1 MFNLSCYT
9 FYYSMM
15 KLKTGERL
23 EWAPCGYIGC
33 CLLFLIPAMYF
44 FTQVMMMMM
53 GSHKITESVT
63 RNSFQN
69 EKSSLLSPAE
79 SRYKKIG
86 LMIIFLDTYH

>member
-44 FTQVMMMMM
+44 FTQVMMIMMMMM
-53 GSHKITESVT
+53 GSHKITESVKIFISE
-63 RNSFQN
+63 R
-69 EKSSLLSPAE
+69 EKFPLVT
-79 SRYKKIG
+79 SRI
-86 LMIIFLDTYH
+86 